1 MIRGSRP
8 DHVCRPD
15 RARRLDHP
23 LRLGSALLLGLG
35 MLGCES
41 SATLK
46 RIDLPTVANRTAAYV
61 DEPCLDIDDATLRSV
76 GMNPES
82 RRSVQPSATETSA
95 CFFRSSDLD
104 LRVAAS
110 RVSFEEYRDST
121 TGKGISEGLDIG
133 IRPAQMV
140 RRPGPEGTCEL
151 AMKTDHGTILLTTV
165 ISVASREWGMDRCGR
180 MRQIATAI
188 EPTIGRR

>member
-1 MIRGSRP
+1 MIRGSRL
-8 DHVCRPD
+8 CR
-15 RARRLDHP
+15 AGRLDRP

-41 SATLK
+41 SSTF
-46 RIDLPTVANRTAAYV
+46 RQTDLPTAASGTAAYV
-61 DEPCLDIDDATLRSV
+61 DQPCVDIDDATLRSV

-82 RRSVQPSATETSA
+82 RRSVQPSATEASA
-95 CFFRSSDLD
+95 RSFRSSDLD

-110 RVSFEEYRDST
+110 RVSFEDYRDST

-133 IRPAQMV
+133 TRPAQMV
-140 RRPGPEGTCEL
+140 RRPGPEGRCEL

-165 ISVASREWGMDRCGR
+165 IAVSSREWGMDRCGQ
-180 MRQIATAI
+180 MKQIAAAI
-188 EPTIGRR
+188 EPTIGQR